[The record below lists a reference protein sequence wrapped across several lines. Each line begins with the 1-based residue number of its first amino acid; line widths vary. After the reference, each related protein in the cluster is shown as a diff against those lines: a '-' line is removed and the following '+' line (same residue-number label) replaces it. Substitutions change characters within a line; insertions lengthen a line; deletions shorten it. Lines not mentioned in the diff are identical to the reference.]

1 MARLTLSVFALLL
14 ACNTGWSQTGAPGR
28 ITINAA
34 QVGQNLLLR
43 VDIPAMAVSDAASS
57 AKLRL
62 QTLSLAL
69 RESTR
74 AFALPEAAGCE
85 QTGGDVIHHRANS
98 GFGPAVSAGWEFT
111 CTYPDAVNSIGI
123 SLFSLVPVESMD
135 AIVFPDG
142 QQVITRDHP
151 VLGL

>member
-14 ACNTGWSQTGAPGR
+14 ACNTGWSQTGAPAR
-28 ITINAA
+28 VTVTAA
-34 QVGQNLLLR
+34 RAGQNLLLTAE
-43 VDIPAMAVSDAASS
+43 IPATAVGNSASAANT
-57 AKLRL
+57 RL

-69 RESTR
+69 RDSTR
-74 AFALPEAAGCE
+74 AFVLPEAAGCE

-135 AIVFPDG
+135 AMVFPDG

-151 VLGL
+151 VLDL

>member
-69 RESTR
+69 RDSTR

-85 QTGGDVIHHRANS
+85 QTG
-98 GFGPAVSAGWEFT
+98 PAVSAGWEFT
-111 CTYPDAVNSIGI
+111 CVYPDAVNSIGI

-151 VLGL
+151 VLDL

>member
-28 ITINAA
+28 VTVTAA
-34 QVGQNLLLR
+34 RAGQNLLLTAE
-43 VDIPAMAVSDAASS
+43 IPATAVGNSASAANT
-57 AKLRL
+57 RL

-69 RESTR
+69 RDSTR
-74 AFALPEAAGCE
+74 AFVLPEAAGCE
-85 QTGGDVIHHRANS
+85 QTGGDVIHHRAS

-135 AIVFPDG
+135 AMVFPDG

>member
-28 ITINAA
+28 VTVTAA
-34 QVGQNLLLR
+34 RAGQNLLLTAE
-43 VDIPAMAVSDAASS
+43 IPATAVGNSASAANT
-57 AKLRL
+57 RL

-69 RESTR
+69 RDSTR
-74 AFALPEAAGCE
+74 AFVLPEAAGCE

-111 CTYPDAVNSIGI
+111 CAHPDAVNSIGI

>member
-14 ACNTGWSQTGAPGR
+14 ACSTGWSQTSAPGR

-62 QTLSLAL
+62 QTLSLTL
-69 RESTR
+69 RDSTR
-74 AFALPEAAGCE
+74 AFTLPEAAGCE
-85 QTGGDVIHHRANS
+85 QTGGDVIHRAS
-98 GFGPAVSAGWEFT
+98 SSFGPAVSAGWEFT
-111 CTYPDAVNSIGI
+111 CVYPDAVNSIGI

-142 QQVITRDHP
+142 QQVITKDRP
-151 VLGL
+151 VLDL